1 MPFVPQVDRH
11 GALFIVDAAHDED
24 AVQLLSGPALVPP
37 SAPGVDPWEPGP
49 GEEGV
54 PVTEWSDA
62 TGHVGYGVLI
72 QPNESWRV
80 DVPLPDGYYSRISK
94 DRRIR

>member
-1 MPFVPQVDRH
+1 MAFFPQFDLH
-11 GALFIVDAAHDED
+11 GAIFIFDAAHDED
-24 AVQLLSGPALVPP
+24 AVQLLSGPASVPP
-37 SAPGVDPWEPGP
+37 LAPGIEPWEPGV

-62 TGHVGYGVLI
+62 TGHVGYGVLA
-72 QPNESWRV
+72 QPNESWRF
-80 DVPLPDGYYSRISK
+80 DIAIPDGYYGRSSK